1 MSQPAPLLDDRLPR
15 RLTRWQAAMIPLAA
29 LLAFAVQGWPAA
41 SNAAAGALVGW
52 MGHAYFARQAFRQ
65 SGARQARQVVGRFY
79 RGMIGKFVLTVLGF
93 MAVFAG
99 LRPLSA
105 PWVLAGFA
113 LVQGMAWVY
122 PLWKRV

>member
-1 MSQPAPLLDDRLPR
+1 MSQPAPLVDRRLPR
-15 RLTRWQAAMIPLAA
+15 QLIRIQALMIPAVV
-29 LLAFAVQGWPAA
+29 LLAWGMAGTTAA
-41 SNAAAGALVGW
+41 SNAAAGAVLAWAGS
-52 MGHAYFARQAFRQ
+52 AYFAWQAFRQ
-65 SGARQARQVVGRFY
+65 AGARQARQVVGQFY

-93 MAVFAG
+93 IVIFAG

-122 PLWKRV
+122 PLWKKV